1 MDLERHPLYRRAEQI
16 FRLTRGSLGG
26 PSRGRRKA
34 LKIAFFGVALSVM
47 PTVAMAQESAK
58 QPPPEDL
65 KITLSEADYQAL
77 VAYTDTDA
85 AAYRPGVDAHGR
97 PVVGANVTNQNPG
110 LIPNE
115 ITFTLTLRLGD
126 FAPDIAAGL
135 ADSTAPIGEIA
146 VRGQEIFLNGH
157 SLNTLQTEALA
168 VQCQQQIETRQPD

>member
-1 MDLERHPLYRRAEQI
+1 M
-16 FRLTRGSLGG
+16 
-26 PSRGRRKA
+26 
-34 LKIAFFGVALSVM
+34 
-47 PTVAMAQESAK
+47 
-58 QPPPEDL
+58 
-65 KITLSEADYQAL
+65 
-77 VAYTDTDA
+77 
-85 AAYRPGVDAHGR
+85 
-97 PVVGANVTNQNPG
+97 GANVTNQNPG